1 MKQKEVLKDSN
12 KGQKILAA
20 AYLVSA
26 HLSDND
32 PLKQA
37 LRSAAIGLV
46 TVDVSESVT
55 LLEGFYAKL
64 RDLLGASVLAGLISE
79 KNSAIIVVESEYYVR
94 AIVVQHAEKEAL
106 GQSLSAMFAEAQ
118 GVAVG
123 VSALSQ
129 RVPVMVARTATPPSQ
144 TTRHGLRG
152 TDTST
157 TDSHGAFNTTNAMH
171 TPERQGSVSEKTDRQ
186 AAIVSLINDR
196 KSATI
201 KDIVTLFPD
210 VSEKTVQRELIALV
224 ASGSITK
231 RGEKRWSV
239 YMSVA

>member
-37 LRSAAIGLV
+37 LRSAAVGLI
-46 TVDVSESVT
+46 TVDVSESVS
-55 LLEGFYAKL
+55 LLEGFHAKL
-64 RDLLGASVLAGLISE
+64 RDLLGAAVLAGLISE
-79 KNSAIIVVESEYYVR
+79 KNSSIIVVESGYYVR
-94 AIVVQHAEKEAL
+94 SIVAQHAEKEAL
-106 GQSLSAMFAEAQ
+106 GQSLSAMFGESQ
-118 GVAVG
+118 EGVAG
-123 VSALSQ
+123 A
-129 RVPVMVARTATPPSQ
+129 VAM
-144 TTRHGLRG
+144 
-152 TDTST
+152 
-157 TDSHGAFNTTNAMH
+157 SHKV
-171 TPERQGSVSEKTDRQ
+171 SVSGTRVASQAELRPAGFVSNTMPRAIVSSAKDLYEEFGKASEKSDRQ

-239 YMSVA
+239 YMSVV